1 MPTMTTKKRI
11 FASLLGLA
19 MYLATVS
26 DRGAVA
32 DAIAGSWSG
41 ASTNVSFGRQTQ
53 SQQGATA
60 NSMAGQSFTINYEG
74 SPAFDPPQYFN
85 DTVSGS
91 VTASAGGNP
100 SNLLQVTASAHSDN
114 PGTLGDWVG
123 TNVYGNAAAS
133 WNNDA
138 AIVSGPAGA
147 SLPGTIR
154 LNFTLTFSGANGFG
168 EYSTLTASYN
178 GTKLSYFGTD
188 DPVFH
193 PWGINPSP
201 SNAGAVDSSTV
212 TGKNNYSFGYAGN
225 TVTDTFH
232 IDLPVSKTG
241 ISDPF
246 SLSLQLTPFEG
257 LISNTTT
264 NYSGLTAGIAL
275 NSVTLPD
282 GTPLSAL
289 GDSVA
294 FESGLSAPVAA
305 PEPASFLAW
314 GLVAAIAG
322 LAASRRFRSGHPS

>member
-1 MPTMTTKKRI
+1 
-11 FASLLGLA
+11 
-19 MYLATVS
+19 
-26 DRGAVA
+26 
-32 DAIAGSWSG
+32 
-41 ASTNVSFGRQTQ
+41 
-53 SQQGATA
+53 
-60 NSMAGQSFTINYEG
+60 MAGQSFTIHYEG
-74 SPAFDPPQYFN
+74 SPAFNPPQFFN
-85 DTVSGS
+85 DTVSGG

-100 SNLLQVTASAHSDN
+100 ANLLQVTASANSNN
-114 PGTLGDWVG
+114 PGTLGDGVG

-154 LNFTLTFSGANGFG
+154 LNFMLTFSGANGFG

-178 GTKLSYFGTD
+178 GTKLSYVGTD
-188 DPVFH
+188 DPSFH

-212 TGKNNYSFGYAGN
+212 NGKNSFGFGFAGDS
-225 TVTDTFH
+225 VTDTFH
-232 IDLPVSKTG
+232 LDLPVSKAG

-246 SLSLQLTPFEG
+246 SLSLQLTPFQG

-264 NYSGLTAGIAL
+264 NYSGLTASLAL

-282 GTPLSAL
+282 GTSLSEL
-289 GDSVA
+289 GDSVS

-314 GLVAAIAG
+314 GLVASIAG
-322 LAASRRFRSGHPS
+322 LVASRRFRSGHPPRSAVSSPPHVTTFTVRSMS